1 MAATAPASAA
11 DSDEEAPKDERAK
24 HDEAVARSMGDSL
37 AMIAPGLHAV
47 EHKVEGAAADADAND
62 GVEGSEPEPELGLAS
77 VTAPAAGAGAVPRP
91 PPAKTAQDALNHLVR
106 VLDEKLGIV
115 TANPNAPSQAQLAC
129 FVQKLQA
136 DVLPVLNSGL
146 LPGAREAMEAA
157 FRELGWDP
165 RARLLPSRRPRA
177 QPRAYTCAV
186 PSAPASESHCAT
198 PPSRRRWSCP
208 CRRWAC

>member
-1 MAATAPASAA
+1 MAATAAPPSAA
-11 DSDEEAPKDERAK
+11 
-24 HDEAVARSMGDSL
+24 
-37 AMIAPGLHAV
+37 
-47 EHKVEGAAADADAND
+47 
-62 GVEGSEPEPELGLAS
+62 AS

-91 PPAKTAQDALNHLVR
+91 TPAKTAQDALNHLVR

-165 RARLLPSRRPRA
+165 RARLLPSPPTARPTARVHLCG
-177 QPRAYTCAV
+177 PFCAR
-186 PSAPASESHCAT
+186 E
-198 PPSRRRWSCP
+198 
-208 CRRWAC
+208 